1 MLKHQIALASNN
13 IEKEKI
19 TLWMKSP
26 NIIKKIDIDDEF
38 IQKISKKLN
47 TVKTIWVTSDKN
59 RQLNNNL
66 NYYGITII
74 PNEELKKF
82 KDIIKETKNN
92 KILKD
97 ITNLLDSKKDNE
109 IVIHFGV

>member
-13 IEKEKI
+13 IENEKI
-19 TLWMKSP
+19 TLWANSP
-26 NIIKKIDIDDEF
+26 YITKIINIDDQF
-38 IQKISKKLN
+38 IEKISKKLN
-47 TVKTIWVTSDKN
+47 TIKTIWVTSNKN

-66 NYYGITII
+66 NYYVITII

-82 KDIIKETKNN
+82 IDIIKETKNN

-97 ITNLLDSKKDNE
+97 VTNLLDSKKDNE
-109 IVIHFGV
+109 IVIHFGI